1 MKKYYIILPI
11 LLTMLM
17 LVSCDPFEKEVLAK
31 KPVIYL
37 YPTEETEISVK
48 LNLNGSLSCT
58 YPKYNHVWTVMAS
71 PDGMLTDEKGQTY
84 SCLYWEGEISM
95 QYDLSKGFCVKGENT
110 AEFLEGA
117 LAKLGLNRRE
127 ANEFI
132 VYWLPMMEQNP
143 YNIISFRT
151 DLYAE
156 SAKLEITPEPD
167 TIIRVFMTWQA
178 SNEYIELEA
187 QQLFAPEREG
197 FTVIE
202 WGGTEINMKM

>member
-1 MKKYYIILPI
+1 
-11 LLTMLM
+11 
-17 LVSCDPFEKEVLAK
+17 
-31 KPVIYL
+31 
-37 YPTEETEISVK
+37 
-48 LNLNGSLSCT
+48 
-58 YPKYNHVWTVMAS
+58 
-71 PDGMLTDEKGQTY
+71 
-84 SCLYWEGEISM
+84 
-95 QYDLSKGFCVKGENT
+95 
-110 AEFLEGA
+110 
-117 LAKLGLNRRE
+117 
-127 ANEFI
+127 
-132 VYWLPMMEQNP
+132 MMEQNP

-187 QQLFAPEREG
+187 QQLFAPERDG